1 MTAPQA
7 PQQTPSTSDPAWGA
21 TPTPPAGPDAGWGGA
36 PGPARPPWPTGKKV
50 AAGAVALVIVAGGG
64 AAIWAASSSAATGD
78 TAGPGGMQGGPGGTQ
93 GGPGGA
99 GALGSALHGE
109 YVSSDGNGGYVTKIM
124 QTGKVTALS
133 ATSLT
138 ARSDDGFSKT
148 YTITAAQATGVA
160 SGDTVTVVATESGT
174 TATAVTEGTTG
185 TGQGQQGQGQQ
196 GQGQQGQPPTG

>member
-1 MTAPQA
+1 MTTPQA

-21 TPTPPAGPDAGWGGA
+21 APEAGWGGA
-36 PGPARPPWPTGKKV
+36 PAPAPGKPGWPTGKKV
-50 AAGAVALVIVAGGG
+50 AAGAVAAVIVAGGG
-64 AAIWAASSSAATGD
+64 AAIWAASSSSATTD
-78 TAGPGGMQGGPGGTQ
+78 TAAGPGGAAGGMR

-138 ARSDDGFSKT
+138 AQSDDGFSKT
-148 YTITAAQATGVA
+148 YTITSAQATGVA
-160 SGDTVTVVATESGT
+160 SGDTVTVVATESGDAA
-174 TATAVTEGTTG
+174 TATSVTEGTTG
-185 TGQGQQGQGQQ
+185 A
-196 GQGQQGQPPTG
+196 GQGQQGQPPAGAPAQTG

>member
-1 MTAPQA
+1 MTTPQA

-21 TPTPPAGPDAGWGGA
+21 APEQGWGGTPAPA
-36 PGPARPPWPTGKKV
+36 PGKPGWSTGKKV
-50 AAGAVALVIVAGGG
+50 AAGAAAAVIVAGGG
-64 AAIWAASSSAATGD
+64 AAIWATSSSSATTD
-78 TAGPGGMQGGPGGTQ
+78 TAAGPGGTAGGMR

-138 ARSDDGFSKT
+138 AQSDDGFSKT
-148 YTITAAQATGVA
+148 YTITSAQATGVA
-160 SGDTVTVVATESGT
+160 SGDTVTVVATESGEAA
-174 TATAVTEGTTG
+174 TATSVTEGTTG
-185 TGQGQQGQGQQ
+185 AGP
-196 GQGQQGQPPTG
+196 GQGQQGQPPAGAPAQTG